1 MSDEPKRALI
11 EKSFRGL
18 PIFKNLSDPH
28 LIQLSNDF
36 IIQRIKKGE
45 IVFYQSDTSTDLYIV
60 LDGAV
65 RASLLG
71 EDGGE
76 LILTAF
82 NKGDFFGEMSL
93 LDGKPRSAT
102 IIAKEDSTLGI
113 LKRERFLRAIKNDP
127 AIAIDLLSA
136 VVQRL
141 RMADNMIESLAFL
154 DVNERLLKLL
164 LQIAAAEG
172 EKDGNGFFKIKKLTH
187 RELASRTGASREAIT
202 KVLKVLAFRKIIKE
216 DAGNFLISPDAKNIA
231 GMSL

>member
-28 LIQLSNDF
+28 LLQLSSDF
-36 IIQRIKKGE
+36 ITQQIKKGE
-45 IVFYQSDTSTDLYIV
+45 VVFYQSDTSTDLYIV
-60 LDGAV
+60 LEGAV

-71 EDGGE
+71 EDGEE

-102 IIAKEDSTLGI
+102 IIANEDSMLGV

-154 DVNERLLKLL
+154 DVNERLLNLL
-164 LQIAAAEG
+164 LQIAAAKG
-172 EKDGNGFFKIKKLTH
+172 EKDENGFLRIKKLTH
-187 RELASRTGASREAIT
+187 KEMASHTGSSREAIT
-202 KVLKVLAFRKIIKE
+202 KVIKVLAFRKIIKE
-216 DAGNFLISPDAKNIA
+216 EEGHFLISPDAKNMI
-231 GMSL
+231 GMSV